1 MFLGWKNQ
9 CCENDYA
16 TQSNLQIECNPN
28 KITNGIFHRNRTENV
43 TVCMKIHEIQKPKQ
57 SSKRKMELEESAS
70 LTSDDAKKL
79 QKSRQYSTSLITSWQ
94 IDGETVETVADFI
107 LGGLQDHCRC

>member
-1 MFLGWKNQ
+1 MRS
-9 CCENDYA
+9 E
-16 TQSNLQIECNPN
+16 
-28 KITNGIFHRNRTENV
+28 
-43 TVCMKIHEIQKPKQ
+43 KPKQ

-79 QKSRQYSTSLITSWQ
+79 QKSRQYSTGLITSWQ

-107 LGGLQDHCRC
+107 FGGLQDHCRC